1 MKEIDIA
8 WLAGLLEGEGCFT
21 FCGGGAYRAARII
34 LNMSDLDIVERA
46 KRLMGSKDVIYR
58 SMAGRSGKQ
67 MYCIE
72 VTQAEKVYEI
82 LSFIYPYMG
91 ARRKIRIEE
100 LLIHAR
106 GVLKRRANQK
116 QKCLLIRHLYATGK
130 FTRKKLAE
138 MAGVHPATVWN
149 YTTRRVFAEI

>member
-1 MKEIDIA
+1 MKETDIA

-21 FCGGGAYRAARII
+21 FCGGSTHRSARII
-34 LNMSDLDIVERA
+34 LNMSDLDIVKRA

-58 SMAGRSGKQ
+58 SVVGRPGKQ

-72 VTQAEKVYEI
+72 TTKAEKVYEI

-91 ARRKIRIEE
+91 VRRKARIDE
-100 LLIHAR
+100 LLAHVE

-116 QKCLLIRHLYATGK
+116 QKCLLIRHLYDTGK
-130 FTRKKLAE
+130 FTRKALAE

-149 YTTRRVFAEI
+149 YTTRRVFKEI